1 VGQYIKASNSL
12 IFVSFCITYELRLTN
27 LKGEIDMSMLIV
39 GNDPV
44 FNQWSL
50 DLFNY
55 MWERAGPRSPDKA
68 KIV

>member
-1 VGQYIKASNSL
+1 
-12 IFVSFCITYELRLTN
+12 
-27 LKGEIDMSMLIV
+27 MSMLIV